1 MDVTGLTDLRAA
13 PRIALDAAAATP
25 DRVRFQVRRTDGGWT
40 PVTWREFGRQIRAVA
55 AGLIGRG
62 IAPGDRVAVFGTNSV
77 AWAAAALGAQAVGA
91 TMVPIYPASTGEA
104 ARYVLT
110 HADCRAVF
118 VATGQRPALAA
129 AELPEIRAIGLDD
142 GTWSDFLAGGEH
154 ADRADPS
161 IVDARLAAVELDRPG
176 LMLYTSGTSGP
187 PKGVPLTHRNVGEN
201 GAAWLRANAPLL
213 ERGDRDV
220 LWLPMSHIFG
230 WGEMTNGNLL
240 GWESWMCTPAE
251 VMAVFPEV
259 APQVF
264 MSVPAYWEK
273 LVRAVDAAASSTELA
288 DRRAA
293 FARITGGRLR
303 FCLSGG
309 AGLSRTIKDELLA
322 LGALVIEGYG
332 LTETSPTLTL
342 NRPDRYPLRLGRPA
356 PRQRRVAA
364 GRRRARSRPAD
375 PTSSPAITP
384 TPTPP
389 PARSPPMA
397 GSAPAT
403 SAGSPTTASCRSST
417 ARRTSWSPPAA
428 RTCHRPTSRL
438 ASSARRPSI
447 GWWSTAMASRTW
459 WAAVW
464 LTADGDAAA
473 AAAAVERVNRDLAKF
488 ETIKKFWIAD
498 EPLTIEAGLLTS
510 SLKLRRKAVYQR
522 YRDRFE
528 ALYG

>member
-142 GTWSDFLAGGEH
+142 GTWADFLAGGEH

-288 DRRAA
+288 DRPRRLRPDHRRSAAVLPIGRRRPVADDQGRAA
-293 FARITGGRLR
+293 RPRR
-303 FCLSGG
+303 
-309 AGLSRTIKDELLA
+309 AGDR
-322 LGALVIEGYG
+322 G
-332 LTETSPTLTL
+332 L
-342 NRPDRYPLRLGRPA
+342 RPDRDLADPDPQPPRSLPLRLGWPC
-356 PRQRRVAA
+356 PSTTSSC
-364 GRRRARSRPAD
+364 GWPTTARSRPAA
-375 PTSSPAITP
+375 PTSSPGYHADPEAT
-384 TPTPP
+384 
-389 PARSPPMA
+389 A
-397 GSAPAT
+397 GAFTADGWFCTGDT

-417 ARRTSWSPPAA
+417 ARRTSWSLPAA

-438 ASSARRPSI
+438 ASLARRPSI

-459 WAAVW
+459 WPRC
-464 LTADGDAAA
+464 G
-473 AAAAVERVNRDLAKF
+473 
-488 ETIKKFWIAD
+488 
-498 EPLTIEAGLLTS
+498 
-510 SLKLRRKAVYQR
+510 
-522 YRDRFE
+522 
-528 ALYG
+528 